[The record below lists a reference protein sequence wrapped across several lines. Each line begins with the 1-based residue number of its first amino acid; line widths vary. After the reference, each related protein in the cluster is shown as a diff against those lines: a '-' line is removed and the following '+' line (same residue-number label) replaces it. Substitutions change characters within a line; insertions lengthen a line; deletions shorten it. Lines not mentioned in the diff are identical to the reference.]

1 MVSVNVTS
9 TAIGATVSS
18 AGSVSVSAT
27 QAGSIVAVGSAYQPA
42 SHAASHGAGG
52 SDEISISQS
61 QIESVFGAEPSNITG
76 DLNLILSTTA
86 DAGSLSSGTV
96 GRARLPAAT
105 TTAVGVVAV
114 GTGLSMVGGTS
125 LRANVVSVNGR
136 TGVVSLV
143 ASDIS
148 AADGDHSHGP
158 IAGDGTVNGEMFF
171 IGDNDT
177 SGSINGGTAYL
188 SGIVFSGNLSSQN
201 TAFTGSAGALTSGT
215 LSIDRLPVIQ
225 DKSSSLG
232 NTGSSMTLSLSSA
245 SVQRATLSANCTF
258 TMPTATAGASLILI
272 LTQGGT
278 GNTATFTSVKWPG
291 GSAPTVT
298 ATNGK
303 VDVLRFVSDGT
314 SWYGFAHQNY

>member
-61 QIESVFGAEPSNITG
+61 QVESTLGNGSLIEDLSTILLVASSASNI
-76 DLNLILSTTA
+76 
-86 DAGSLSSGTV
+86 SSGTLSSQ
-96 GRARLPAAT
+96 RLPVAT
-105 TTAVGVVAV
+105 TTAVGAVAV
-114 GTGLSMVGGTS
+114 GTGLSMVGGTA
-125 LRANVVSVNGR
+125 LRANVVSVNGK

-232 NTGSSMTLSLSSA
+232 NTGSSLTLSLSSA

>member
-61 QIESVFGAEPSNITG
+61 QVESTLGNGSLIEDLSTILLVASSASNI
-76 DLNLILSTTA
+76 
-86 DAGSLSSGTV
+86 SSGTLSSQ
-96 GRARLPAAT
+96 RLPVAT
-105 TTAVGVVAV
+105 TTAVGAVAV

-136 TGVVSLV
+136 TGVVSLT
-143 ASDIS
+143 ASDVS

-232 NTGSSMTLSLSSA
+232 NTGSSLTLSLSSA

>member
-1 MVSVNVTS
+1 
-9 TAIGATVSS
+9 
-18 AGSVSVSAT
+18 
-27 QAGSIVAVGSAYQPA
+27 
-42 SHAASHGAGG
+42 
-52 SDEISISQS
+52 
-61 QIESVFGAEPSNITG
+61 
-76 DLNLILSTTA
+76 
-86 DAGSLSSGTV
+86 
-96 GRARLPAAT
+96 
-105 TTAVGVVAV
+105 
-114 GTGLSMVGGTS
+114 
-125 LRANVVSVNGR
+125 
-136 TGVVSLV
+136 
-143 ASDIS
+143 
-148 AADGDHSHGP
+148 
-158 IAGDGTVNGEMFF
+158 MFF

-232 NTGSSMTLSLSSA
+232 NTGSSLTLSLSSA

>member
-18 AGSVSVSAT
+18 AGGVSVSAT

-52 SDEISISQS
+52 SDEVAISQS
-61 QIESVFGAEPSNITG
+61 QIESVFGAEPPNITG

-86 DAGSLSSGTV
+86 NAVSLSSGTV
-96 GRARLPAAT
+96 GRARLPLAT

-125 LRANVVSVNGR
+125 LRANVVSVNGK
-136 TGVVSLV
+136 TGALSLV
-143 ASDIS
+143 ASDVS

-158 IAGDGTVNGEMFF
+158 IGNDGNVTGELQLF
-171 IGDNDT
+171 GDNST
-177 SGSINGGTAYL
+177 NGSINGGVAYL
-188 SGIVFSGNLSSQN
+188 SSVVFANLTSQN
-201 TAFTGSAGALTSGT
+201 TAFTGSAGGLTSGT

-232 NTGSSMTLSLSSA
+232 NTGSSLTLSLASA

-258 TMPTATAGASLILI
+258 TMPTATAGASLTLI

-278 GNTATFTSVKWPG
+278 GFTASFTSVKWPA

-298 ATNGK
+298 ATSGK
-303 VDVLRFVSDGT
+303 IDVLRFVSDGT
-314 SWYGFAHQNY
+314 YWYGSIHQNY